1 MVWSHWCP
9 VRIVFLLYLLGVL
22 RFDGRVVPRA
32 SIVTAPNEGAACIRI
47 VRTGRHCF
55 AFAARPLALITYGL
69 IGWLLILV
77 RLNSWHV
84 KICSHQLAHCQ
95 RIDTPMSM
103 VKVLTSL

>member
-1 MVWSHWCP
+1 MTASTGPGEKCENSMHAWFGP
-9 VRIVFLLYLLGVL
+9 APRIVFLLYLLGVL

-77 RLNSWHV
+77 
-84 KICSHQLAHCQ
+84 
-95 RIDTPMSM
+95 
-103 VKVLTSL
+103 